1 MKPFHKRLFPRQ
13 EGFFP
18 YIYLA
23 NLCIPLYFLLQEPA
37 ARLYPGLL
45 LMLIFVIMYRQVFW
59 TAKWVIYFV
68 SVELVITL
76 VFSYFYN
83 PMYLYMIFIFVY
95 QIVRLPLRWMYWL
108 CGSFTVFGLYLVH
121 QTVFPAQLF
130 LVVGLAAPLFGGG
143 ILPFIMKASQRY
155 KELNEELKRVAEEL
169 RKKSLEKEQLEESKK
184 RMLADLSHDLKTP
197 MTTIQGY
204 SKALYEGIVEDE
216 EQTKRYLN
224 YIYNKSIRVTALI
237 DELFIFSKL
246 DNPDSQINKQEKD
259 LCEFL
264 REVIVE
270 YYELFAGKE
279 MELDIHIPAKQIVYR
294 FDQKLLYRAIS
305 NLLENTIKYNP
316 EQTMVFISLKESME
330 HITMEIGDDGTGISE
345 DIAQT
350 LFEPFVRGDKNRVN
364 DSGSGLGLAI
374 TKKIIEKHDGKVYV
388 DTKPSR
394 GKTNFIVELPIEA
407 SE

>member
-1 MKPFHKRLFPRQ
+1 MKISYKNIIPSE
-13 EGFFP
+13 EGYLP

-23 NLCIPLYFLLQEPA
+23 NLCIPLYFMLQEPA
-37 ARLYPGLL
+37 AKLYPGLL
-45 LMLIFVIMYRQVFW
+45 LMLVFVIVYRQVFW
-59 TAKWVIYFV
+59 SSKLAIYFIT
-68 SVELVITL
+68 VELVVTL

-83 PMYLYMIFIFVY
+83 PMYLYMIFVFAH
-95 QIVRLPLRWMYWL
+95 QIVRLPLRCMYWI
-108 CGSFTVFGLYLVH
+108 CGSFTVFSLNLIY
-121 QTVFPAQLF
+121 QTVFPDHLS
-130 LVVGLAAPLFGGG
+130 LLVGLLAPLFGGG
-143 ILPFIMKASQRY
+143 ILPFIIKASLTY

-204 SKALYEGIVEDE
+204 SRALYEGFVEDE
-216 EQTKRYLN
+216 DQTKRYLK
-224 YIYNKSIRVTALI
+224 YIHDKSIRVTALI

-270 YYELFAGKE
+270 YYELFAEKE
-279 MELDIHIPAKQIVYR
+279 MELTIQIPATKIVYR

-305 NLLENTIKYNP
+305 NILENTIKYNP
-316 EQTMVFISLKESME
+316 EQTEVFITLQESKDS
-330 HITMEIGDDGTGISE
+330 ITIEIGDNGIGINE

-350 LFEPFVRGDKNRVN
+350 LFDPFVRGDKNRMN
-364 DSGSGLGLAI
+364 DGGSGLGLAI
-374 TKKIIEKHDGKVYV
+374 TKKIVEKHDGIVFLE
-388 DTKPSR
+388 TKPER
-394 GKTNFIVELPIEA
+394 GKTNFIIKLP
-407 SE
+407 S